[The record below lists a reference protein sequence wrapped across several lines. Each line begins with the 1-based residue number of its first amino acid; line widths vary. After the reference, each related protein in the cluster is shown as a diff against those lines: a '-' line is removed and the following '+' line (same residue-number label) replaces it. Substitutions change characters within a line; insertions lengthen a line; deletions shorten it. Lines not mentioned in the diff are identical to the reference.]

1 MGKIFSSPMGWA
13 HLSVWSL
20 GAGLE
25 GLIPSHV
32 PVQLLALY
40 FPVGQDM
47 GEALPHAPAVTIA
60 CLGDDMI

>member
-1 MGKIFSSPMGWA
+1 MGWV

-25 GLIPSHV
+25 GQIPSHV
-32 PVQLLALY
+32 PVQRLALY
-40 FPVGQDM
+40 FSLGQDT